1 MMLPDIEISRLEDI
15 IEHLNSKIDSMDS
28 IQKHL
33 ESEIQRLLDVIGN
46 KNQEIIDNR
55 TTKAKENK

>member
-1 MMLPDIEISRLEDI
+1 
-15 IEHLNSKIDSMDS
+15 MDS